1 MTIKEEEELVGG
13 GTGSTGT
20 VRHQIGCWAPNS
32 VIWDC
37 ANNAAIYRNFWDSF
51 IIILSQHMNMITLG
65 EQGWAL
71 ESFFGQDYVTAV
83 RLTSSKKEGGSDAQS
98 PATITSW

>member
-1 MTIKEEEELVGG
+1 MTIKEEKELVGG
-13 GTGSTGT
+13 RTGSTGT

-37 ANNAAIYRNFWDSF
+37 ANNAAIYRNILGPF
-51 IIILSQHMNMITLG
+51 IIILSPYQHMSIFTLG

-83 RLTSSKKEGGSDAQS
+83 RLTSSKKERRR
-98 PATITSW
+98 I